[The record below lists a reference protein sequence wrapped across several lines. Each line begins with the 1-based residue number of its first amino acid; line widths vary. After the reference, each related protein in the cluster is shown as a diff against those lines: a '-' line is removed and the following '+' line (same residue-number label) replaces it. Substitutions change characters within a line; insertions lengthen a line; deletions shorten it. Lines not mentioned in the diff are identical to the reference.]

1 MILHHKKYASI
12 MKLVG
17 RKRETSELE
26 ELYRSGQ
33 AEFVAVFGRRRV
45 GKTYLINE
53 FFEGR
58 LFFQHAGLSPVEA
71 KEAPER
77 TQLEAQLN
85 HFVRSL
91 RRQGAE
97 VSESV
102 KSWGD
107 AFFQLERLL
116 MSALRRTRIVIFLD
130 ELPWMDTPKSGF
142 VTALEGFWNNF
153 ACHHKNIMLVVAGS
167 SSSWMEDVLINA
179 HGGLYGRV
187 TYEIRLRPFSLGETE
202 AFLRE
207 RGVRLSRYDI
217 TQAYMIL
224 GGIPF
229 YLNYLKKGKSLAQS
243 VDEMFFGP
251 DAKLSMEFDR
261 LFASLFTDPKTMSVL
276 IRALFEK
283 SKGLTRKE
291 IIDATPLEEGGKLS
305 TSLEGLIR
313 GGFIEKYCPL
323 GESKREPRYRLCDPF
338 CGFFLRF
345 VDGNRPL
352 PAAFWQPNVE
362 SRVISTWRG
371 FAFENVCLLH
381 VEQIKRALGVSGV
394 SVSSS
399 IWSKT
404 ADEEGPGAQIDLVL
418 DRADGIVDMCEAKFY
433 SGEFSVNEKYANV
446 IQNRVT
452 ALSVAVPKKKAIH
465 SVLVTTKGLKY
476 GEYSGSFDAVVVLD
490 DLFVA

>member
-1 MILHHKKYASI
+1 MCKRI

-17 RKRETSELE
+17 RKKEIGEFE
-26 ELYRSGQ
+26 DLYRSGQ
-33 AEFVAVFGRRRV
+33 AEFVAVLGRRRV
-45 GKTYLINE
+45 GKTYLVNE
-53 FFEGR
+53 LFSGR

-91 RRQGAE
+91 QRQGAE
-97 VSESV
+97 VSGSV

-107 AFFQLERLL
+107 AFFQLERFLG
-116 MSALRRTRIVIFLD
+116 SASRRKRVVVFLD

-142 VTALEGFWNNF
+142 VTALEGFWNNY
-153 ACHHKNIMLVVAGS
+153 ACHQKNILLIVAGS

-202 AFLRE
+202 AFLSE
-207 RGVRLSRYDI
+207 KGVRLSRYDI
-217 TQAYMIL
+217 AQAYMIL
-224 GGIPF
+224 GGIPY

-243 VDEMFFGP
+243 IDEMFFSL
-251 DAKLSMEFDR
+251 DAKLSMEFNR
-261 LFASLFTDPKTMSVL
+261 LFASLFTDPDTMIVL
-276 IRALFEK
+276 VRALFSK
-283 SKGLTRKE
+283 VKGLTRKE

-313 GGFIEKYCPL
+313 GGFVQKYCPL

-338 CGFFLRF
+338 CCFYLRF
-345 VDGNRPL
+345 VDAGTAL

-362 SRVISTWRG
+362 SRPVSTWRSL
-371 FAFENVCLLH
+371 AFENVCMLH
-381 VEQIKRALGVSGV
+381 LEQIKRSLGISGV

-399 IWSKT
+399 LWSKL
-404 ADEEGPGAQIDLVL
+404 ADEEGPGAQIDLIL

-433 SGEFSVNEKYANV
+433 SGEFSVTEKYAAV
-446 IQNRVT
+446 IQNRIT
-452 ALSVAVPKKKAIH
+452 ALASAVSPKKAIH
-465 SVLVTTKGLKY
+465 SVLLTTKGLKY
-476 GEYSGSFDAVVVLD
+476 GEYSGSFDATVVLD
-490 DLFVA
+490 DLFAL